1 MRLYWLSFSHLWGGK
16 LEAIFSF
23 SSIFWG
29 WNFGKNP
36 SFLPQAKKFNSAR
49 RYRADHSKCKIL
61 QNQILSGPNVVTAS
75 WPLYDFSILLI
86 IWSSWETKLFF
97 FFVLFLKIIVVGRLR
112 SPLSLLRLLRDFL
125 TLICDPALHSG
136 LSDQIWLLKLFY
148 NQSYLF
154 SNDAHKLLNYFCLLK
169 KMLWNKQKAVL
180 TFTLQLWRSISQFQ
194 FCFISKL
201 RVS

>member
-61 QNQILSGPNVVTAS
+61 QNQILSGSNVVTAS
-75 WPLYDFSILLI
+75 WPLYDSSLFCWSFEALGKLNCFFCSVSENYCCRLAVFSAKSFKAFKRFSHPYLWPCIAQWIEWPDMASEIVLQPVI
-86 IWSSWETKLFF
+86 
-97 FFVLFLKIIVVGRLR
+97 FVFKWCSQTLELFLLAQENVV
-112 SPLSLLRLLRDFL
+112 
-125 TLICDPALHSG
+125 
-136 LSDQIWLLKLFY
+136 K
-148 NQSYLF
+148 
-154 SNDAHKLLNYFCLLK
+154 
-169 KMLWNKQKAVL
+169 
-180 TFTLQLWRSISQFQ
+180 
-194 FCFISKL
+194 
-201 RVS
+201 

>member
-61 QNQILSGPNVVTAS
+61 QNQILSGSNVVTAS

-97 FFVLFLKIIVVGRLR
+97 FCSVSENYCCRSAMFSAKSFKAFKRFSHPYLWPCIAQWIEWPDMASKIVLQPVIFVFKWCSQTLELFLLAQENVV
-112 SPLSLLRLLRDFL
+112 
-125 TLICDPALHSG
+125 
-136 LSDQIWLLKLFY
+136 K
-148 NQSYLF
+148 
-154 SNDAHKLLNYFCLLK
+154 
-169 KMLWNKQKAVL
+169 
-180 TFTLQLWRSISQFQ
+180 
-194 FCFISKL
+194 
-201 RVS
+201 